1 MNKNLVLKS
10 NKYLA
15 NVGVN
20 YIKLHNLHWN
30 VVGLQFKAVHEYL
43 ESLYDS
49 MSDVLDE
56 LAELIKMGGAY
67 PLASLKEYLAV
78 SEIEELESKDYS
90 IKEALEI
97 VLADMKLLKANA
109 LELRSLASEEDY
121 YPLQVM
127 MEDHLGNYNKVLW
140 FIESMLK

>member
-1 MNKNLVLKS
+1 MKEKLVLKS

-15 NVGVN
+15 NIGVN

-43 ESLYDS
+43 ESIYDS

-56 LAELIKMGGAY
+56 VAELIKMGGAY
-67 PLASLKEYLAV
+67 PLASLKEYLEV
-78 SEIEELESKDYS
+78 SEIKELESKDYS
-90 IKEALEI
+90 IKDSLEI
-97 VLADMKLLKANA
+97 VLSDIKLLKGNA
-109 LELRSLASEEDY
+109 EELRLLAIEDDY
-121 YPLQVM
+121 YSLQVM
-127 MEDHLGNYNKVLW
+127 LENHLDNYNKIIW

>member
-20 YIKLHNLHWN
+20 FIKLHNLHWN
-30 VVGLQFKAVHEYL
+30 VVGVQFKAVHEYL

-67 PLASLKEYLAV
+67 PLASLKDYLAV
-78 SEIEELESKDYS
+78 SEIKELESKDYGINES
-90 IKEALEI
+90 LEI
-97 VLADMKLLKANA
+97 VLADMKLLKSNA
-109 LELRSLASEEDY
+109 EELRSLAASEDY

-127 MEDHLGNYNKVLW
+127 VEDHLGNYNKVIW
-140 FIESMLK
+140 FLESMLK

>member
-20 YIKLHNLHWN
+20 FIKLHNLHWN

-67 PLASLKEYLAV
+67 PLASLKDYLEV
-78 SEIEELESKDYS
+78 SEIKELESKDYS
-90 IKEALEI
+90 IKESLEI

-109 LELRSLASEEDY
+109 EELRSLAANEDY

-127 MEDHLGNYNKVLW
+127 LEDHLGNYNKVIW
-140 FIESMLK
+140 FLESMLK

>member
-20 YIKLHNLHWN
+20 FIKLHNLHWN

-67 PLASLKEYLAV
+67 PLASLKDYLAV
-78 SEIEELESKDYS
+78 SEIKELESKDYGINES
-90 IKEALEI
+90 LEI

-109 LELRSLASEEDY
+109 VELRSLAASEDY

-127 MEDHLGNYNKVLW
+127 AEDHLANYNKVIW
-140 FIESMLK
+140 FLESMLK

>member
-20 YIKLHNLHWN
+20 FVKLHNLHWN

-49 MSDVLDE
+49 MADVLDE

-67 PLASLKEYLAV
+67 PLASMKSYLEV
-78 SEIEELESKDYS
+78 SEIKELESKDYS
-90 IKEALEI
+90 IKESLEI
-97 VLADMKLLKANA
+97 VLSDIKLLKANA
-109 LELRSLASEEDY
+109 EELRNLAASEDY

-127 MEDHLGNYNKVLW
+127 AEDHLGNYNKVIW
-140 FIESMLK
+140 FIESMLR

>member
-20 YIKLHNLHWN
+20 FVKLHNLHWN

-49 MSDVLDE
+49 MADVLDE

-67 PLASLKEYLAV
+67 PLASMKSYLEV
-78 SEIEELESKDYS
+78 SEIKELESKDYS
-90 IKEALEI
+90 IKESLEI
-97 VLADMKLLKANA
+97 VLSDIKLLKANA
-109 LELRSLASEEDY
+109 EELRNLAASEDY

-127 MEDHLGNYNKVLW
+127 AEDHLGNYNKVIW